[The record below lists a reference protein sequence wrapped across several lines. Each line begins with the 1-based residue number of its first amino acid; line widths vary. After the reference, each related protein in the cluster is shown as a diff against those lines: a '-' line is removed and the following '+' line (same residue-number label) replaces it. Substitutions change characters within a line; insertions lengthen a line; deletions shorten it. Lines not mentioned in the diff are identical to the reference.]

1 MPQKNKPKTKL
12 AVEQKEY
19 YTYNP
24 QNIKQSV
31 EIAVKPKPSLKD
43 LETVGKPKKI
53 KALKKVLETDDKSVK
68 LNPKGYS
75 LIITEKPQ
83 AAEKIA
89 AALSDGRDRKMSKP
103 GGVSYYE
110 LERNNKQIIVACAV
124 GHLFTVSQS
133 KKSSGYP
140 VFDIEWVPN
149 FEVKKADF
157 TKKYFDVIK
166 SLIKGASE
174 IIIATD
180 FDVEGEVID

>member
-43 LETVGKPKKI
+43 LETVEKVGKPKKI
-53 KALKKVLETDDKSVK
+53 KALKKVLETDDKPVK

-83 AAEKIA
+83 AALKIA
-89 AALSDGRDRKMSKP
+89 NALGKTIQKDLNKVP
-103 GGVSYYE
+103 YYE
-110 LERNNKQIIVACAV
+110 VNRNGKEIIVGCAV
-124 GHLFTVSQS
+124 GHLFTLKQNSVLF
-133 KKSSGYP
+133 KLIFGGTYFAVFVFKFFLLDLFFIFISGSIFSNLFFVGAEYS
-140 VFDIEWVPN
+140 FSIETT
-149 FEVKKADF
+149 F
-157 TKKYFDVIK
+157 
-166 SLIKGASE
+166 
-174 IIIATD
+174 
-180 FDVEGEVID
+180 